1 MGGYIL
7 YSSDVKKRWK
17 ILCYIP
23 LLKFYLATKIIIL
36 ITILNEFSTRA
47 KIAVIS
53 SMAFPAWQSQQR
65 TEDRKRDIQRRA
77 NTKGTVIS
85 RITIDDRSLN
95 ASNLRTLT
103 RRSLTEARTY
113 SRIYFCDHSH
123 RKHEL
128 TLVSLECLWT
138 RSLNKENF
146 RSKANEGKGRRRRPR
161 PRRLRQ
167 RRGGRNEG
175 RKWWPRVK

>member
-17 ILCYIP
+17 ILCYTP

-85 RITIDDRSLN
+85 RITIDDRSFN

-146 RSKANEGKGRRRRPR
+146 RSKANEGKGRRRPR
-161 PRRLRQ
+161 RRLRQ